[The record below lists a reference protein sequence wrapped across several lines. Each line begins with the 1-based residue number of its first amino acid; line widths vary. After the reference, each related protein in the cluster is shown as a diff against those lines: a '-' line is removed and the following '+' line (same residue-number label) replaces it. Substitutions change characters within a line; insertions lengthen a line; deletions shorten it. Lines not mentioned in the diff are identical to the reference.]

1 MTNPGGRLWV
11 NPEGVS
17 NVGDAYGEHVQLY
30 QTYLEQLTSLR
41 ARYGNAWGDDDMG
54 TQFSKKFLGGMDNL
68 EQLIGGIKGTLDYT
82 AAGLRESGKLY
93 REVDDEA
100 RDAGH
105 QMAANFESNLPQM
118 HAFKSARAVEAPLAE
133 TETQEGLPLS
143 GFTRAKRMDV
153 SQGEPVTE
161 ATPKL
166 ALQREALPGE
176 MTPMQTVRGRTLEP
190 NTDGSE
196 PLTLEGRT
204 WEPTTEGTPML
215 ARKQGVLASEGTPL
229 LSRQRAVMRSV
240 KPGEPTT
247 EGTPLL
253 ARQRVAMRSV
263 KPDEVTAEATPMLA
277 LRREKAIPAEEP
289 LLPAERN
296 VMSEPLLARS
306 TPAMPAISSYMMKP
320 EYATAHIGGEPL
332 PEGYRLEALNPFP
345 DGSTR
350 VDANLY
356 DAITPLGNTAVTT
369 PDGQQIDSEG
379 RQFFVVKE
387 NPNVDA
393 TAPGYQPL
401 FLSYSPD
408 GTPTPLL
415 AGE

>member
-54 TQFSKKFLGGMDNL
+54 TAFSKKFLGGMDNL

-105 QMAANFESNLPQM
+105 QMAANFDSNLPQM

-133 TETQEGLPLS
+133 TETQEGLPLE
-143 GFTRAKRMDV
+143 GATRARRMNV
-153 SQGEPVTE
+153 LRAEPATE
-161 ATPKL
+161 ATPRL
-166 ALQREALPGE
+166 GAEGE
-176 MTPMQTVRGRTLEP
+176 MLQGELTPMHALKGRTL
-190 NTDGSE
+190 
-196 PLTLEGRT
+196 
-204 WEPTTEGTPML
+204 EPTTEGTPTL
-215 ARKQGVLASEGTPL
+215 PRERGVLA
-229 LSRQRAVMRSV
+229 
-240 KPGEPTT
+240 T

-263 KPDEVTAEATPMLA
+263 KPDEATEEGTPLLARQRVAMRSVKPGEVTDEATPMLA
-277 LRREKAIPAEEP
+277 LRRETTPALRREAIPAEEP

-320 EYATAHIGGEPL
+320 EYASAYVGGEPL

-345 DGSTR
+345 DGNTR

-356 DAITPLGNTAVTT
+356 DSITPLGNTAVTT
-369 PDGQQIDSEG
+369 PDGQQLDAEG

-393 TAPGYQPL
+393 TAAGYQPL

-408 GTPTPLL
+408 GTPTPLIP
-415 AGE
+415 GE